1 MHTHDAGDN
10 HDKATEGAAFGQ
22 QCQVGTELDVMEA
35 MTRRSLVFDVVGL
48 INSEVFQKWIQHL
61 FQIMRQP
68 APPGFK
74 QPNITQLMRAD
85 RQAFVRMQELTRD
98 GIKPPPHKSAPSM
111 QWLSSRATITRSCTT
126 CYPRRQ
132 LHLSPK
138 QRPSQSPRR
147 NGLRGNAAAKP
158 LTAPATR
165 CGRRAR
171 TKSRAASPPE
181 ENFHWL

>member
-1 MHTHDAGDN
+1 MHTQD
-10 HDKATEGAAFGQ
+10 GAAFGQ
-22 QCQVGTELDVMEA
+22 QCRVGTELDVMEA
-35 MTRRSLVFDVVGL
+35 MTRRSLVFDVAG
-48 INSEVFQKWIQHL
+48 HL

-74 QPNITQLMRAD
+74 QPNITQLMCAD

-98 GIKPPPHKSAPSM
+98 GIKPPPHKSAPWM

-126 CYPRRQ
+126 CYPRRL
-132 LHLSPK
+132 LHLNPK

-171 TKSRAASPPE
+171 TKSKAASPPE